1 MSADVVGQKGVEM
14 VGGLEQLLPVVD
26 FLTIHTPLAAS
37 TLNLLG
43 EKEFSLM
50 KKSARVLNVVSYPQ
64 FLSRPTFH
72 SWSQCWDHFTYQSG
86 RVESGDACRYT
97 DPFLIGPRRNLQRRS
112 SHQSS

>member
-50 KKSARVLNVVSYPQ
+50 KKTARVLNVVGCPRLSFVPTSHSKSKCCGCLAPQ
-64 FLSRPTFH
+64 S
-72 SWSQCWDHFTYQSG
+72 FTNRFS
-86 RVESGDACRYT
+86 T
-97 DPFLIGPRRNLQRRS
+97 GPRRNLQRRS

>member
-50 KKSARVLNVVSYPQ
+50 KKTARVLNVVGCPRL
-64 FLSRPTFH
+64 LSSPYFSFKVQMLRLL
-72 SWSQCWDHFTYQSG
+72 
-86 RVESGDACRYT
+86 EK
-97 DPFLIGPRRNLQRRS
+97 NLPKLY
-112 SHQSS
+112 

>member
-14 VGGLEQLLPVVD
+14 VAGLEQLLPVVD

-50 KKSARVLNVVSYPQ
+50 KKSARVLNVVSRPR
-64 FLSRPTFH
+64 FLS
-72 SWSQCWDHFTYQSG
+72 DTYF
-86 RVESGDACRYT
+86 VPWT
-97 DPFLIGPRRNLQRRS
+97 
-112 SHQSS
+112 